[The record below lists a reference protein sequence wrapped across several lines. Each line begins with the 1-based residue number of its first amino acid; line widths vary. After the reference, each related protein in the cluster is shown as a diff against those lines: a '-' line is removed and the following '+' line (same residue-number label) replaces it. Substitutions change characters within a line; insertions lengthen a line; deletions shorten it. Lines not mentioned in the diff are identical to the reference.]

1 MIDDNGKSHRRS
13 GETLS
18 TDGEERFRLI
28 VENARDY
35 AIFTTD
41 SEGNVDSWPPGAANV
56 FGWATE
62 EIIGKPAAL
71 LFTPEDRESGAPRQ
85 EFETALARGHAPD
98 VRWHQHRSGSR
109 VYIEG
114 SVWPLKDADGAPKG
128 FLKIG
133 QDMTLRRQHE
143 IALMESEERFRLLAT
158 TVPHLVF
165 RSTTEGRRTWASP
178 QWTAYTGMNDEES
191 EGYGWLEAIH
201 PDDRETAL
209 VKWDEAGEEGE
220 SYYGEHRIRRKRDG
234 MYRWHQT
241 RAVPIR
247 FSMDGPKEWV
257 GSASDI
263 HDMRQMQERQ
273 GVLVGELQH
282 RTRNLLAVVR
292 SIASQTAATVG
303 SLSEFQAAF
312 DHRLGAL
319 SRVQGLLSRTE
330 GEAVTVE
337 SLLRMELD
345 AVTEDWTRIEMEGP
359 RVLVD
364 DGSLQTLT
372 LVIHELS
379 TNAAR
384 HGALA
389 DPEGRIVI
397 QWFRRDDSDNG
408 AGGYLVIEWREKFS
422 PRKPDMGRPRGF
434 GRQLIEEAIPYQLGA
449 STRFILEDAGL
460 HCVLSLPLDPQD
472 E

>member
-1 MIDDNGKSHRRS
+1 MIDDKGKSGARD
-13 GETLS
+13 GAMLS
-18 TDGEERFRLI
+18 MDGEERFRLI
-28 VENARDY
+28 VDNARDY

-41 SEGNVDSWPPGAANV
+41 REGNIDSWPPGAANV
-56 FGWATE
+56 FGWSIE
-62 EIIGKPAAL
+62 EILGRPAAM

-85 EFETALARGHAPD
+85 EFETALLRGHAPD

-178 QWTAYTGMNDEES
+178 QWTAYTGMSDEQS

-201 PDDRETAL
+201 PDDREVAL
-209 VKWDEAGEEGE
+209 VKWDEAGEDGE
-220 SYYGEHRIRRKRDG
+220 SYYGEHRIRRKHDG

-247 FSMDGPKEWV
+247 FSMDGPNEWV

-263 HDMRQMQERQ
+263 HDMRQLQERQ
-273 GVLVGELQH
+273 GILVGELQH

-292 SIASQTAATVG
+292 SIASQTSSTVA
-303 SLSEFQAAF
+303 SLDEFQAAF

-319 SRVQGLLSRTE
+319 SRVQGLLSRAE

-345 AVTEDWTRIEMEGP
+345 AVTDDWSRIEIEGP
-359 RVLVD
+359 RILVG
-364 DGSLQTLT
+364 DGTLQTLT
-372 LVIHELS
+372 LVMHELS

-384 HGALA
+384 HGALS
-389 DPEGRIVI
+389 DPQGKVII
-397 QWFRRDDSDNG
+397 QWFRRNDRDEDA
-408 AGGYLVIEWREKFS
+408 AGCLVIEWREKFS
-422 PRKPDMGRPRGF
+422 SRTPDPARSRGF

-449 STRFILEDAGL
+449 STRFILEETGL

>member
-1 MIDDNGKSHRRS
+1 MIDDRGKSRQR
-13 GETLS
+13 GGAMLS
-18 TDGEERFRLI
+18 MDGEERFRLI

-41 SEGNVDSWPPGAANV
+41 KDGNIDSWPPGAANV
-56 FGWATE
+56 FGWSIE
-62 EIIGKPAAL
+62 EILGRPAAM

-85 EFETALARGHAPD
+85 EFETALSRGHAPD

-114 SVWPLKDADGAPKG
+114 SVWPLTDANGAPKG

-178 QWTAYTGMNDEES
+178 QWTAYTGMNDEQS

-201 PDDRETAL
+201 PDDREVAL
-209 VKWDEAGEEGE
+209 VKWDEAGEDGE
-220 SYYGEHRIRRKRDG
+220 TYYGEHRIRRKQDG

-247 FSMDGPKEWV
+247 FSMDGPNEWV

-263 HDMRQMQERQ
+263 HDMRQLQERQ
-273 GVLVGELQH
+273 GILVGELQH

-292 SIASQTAATVG
+292 SIASQTASTVE
-303 SLSEFQAAF
+303 SLHEFQAAF
-312 DHRLGAL
+312 DRRLGAL

-345 AVTEDWTRIEMEGP
+345 AVTDDWSRIEVDGP
-359 RVLVD
+359 RVLVG
-364 DGSLQTLT
+364 DGTLQTLT

-384 HGALA
+384 HGALS
-389 DPEGRIVI
+389 DPQGRIVI
-397 QWFRRDDSDNG
+397 HWFRRDDREGD
-408 AGGYLVIEWREKFS
+408 AGHLVIEWREKFS
-422 PRKPDMGRPRGF
+422 ARAPDPARPRG
-434 GRQLIEEAIPYQLGA
+434 
-449 STRFILEDAGL
+449 SAGN
-460 HCVLSLPLDPQD
+460 
-472 E
+472 

>member
-1 MIDDNGKSHRRS
+1 MIDDRGKSRHR
-13 GETLS
+13 GGAMLS
-18 TDGEERFRLI
+18 MDGEERFRLI

-41 SEGNVDSWPPGAANV
+41 KEGNIDSWPPGAANV
-56 FGWATE
+56 FGWSIE
-62 EIIGKPAAL
+62 EILGRPAAM

-85 EFETALARGHAPD
+85 EFETALSRGHAPD

-114 SVWPLKDADGAPKG
+114 SVWPLTDANGAPKG

-178 QWTAYTGMNDEES
+178 QWTAYTGMNDEQS

-201 PDDRETAL
+201 PDDREVAL
-209 VKWDEAGEEGE
+209 VKWDEAGEDGE
-220 SYYGEHRIRRKRDG
+220 TYYGEHRIRRKQDG

-247 FSMDGPKEWV
+247 FSMDGPNEWV

-263 HDMRQMQERQ
+263 HDMRQLQERQ
-273 GVLVGELQH
+273 GILVGELQH

-292 SIASQTAATVG
+292 SIASQTASTVE
-303 SLSEFQAAF
+303 SLHEFQAAF
-312 DHRLGAL
+312 DRRLGAL

-345 AVTEDWTRIEMEGP
+345 AVTDDWSRIEVDGP
-359 RVLVD
+359 RVLVG
-364 DGSLQTLT
+364 DGTLQTLT

-384 HGALA
+384 HGALS
-389 DPEGRIVI
+389 DPQGRIVI
-397 QWFRRDDSDNG
+397 HWFRRDDREGD
-408 AGGYLVIEWREKFS
+408 AGHLVIEWREKFS
-422 PRKPDMGRPRGF
+422 ARTPDPARPRGF

-449 STRFILEDAGL
+449 STRFILEETGL
-460 HCVLSLPLDPQD
+460 HCVLSLPLDPQ
-472 E
+472 EE

>member
-1 MIDDNGKSHRRS
+1 MIDDRGKSRHR
-13 GETLS
+13 GGAMLS
-18 TDGEERFRLI
+18 MDGEERFRLI

-41 SEGNVDSWPPGAANV
+41 KDGNIDSWPPGAANV
-56 FGWATE
+56 FGWSIE
-62 EIIGKPAAL
+62 EIFGRPAAM

-85 EFETALARGHAPD
+85 EFETALSRGHAPD

-114 SVWPLKDADGAPKG
+114 SVWPLTDANGAPKG

-178 QWTAYTGMNDEES
+178 QWTAYTGMNDEQS

-201 PDDRETAL
+201 PDDREVAL
-209 VKWDEAGEEGE
+209 VKWDEAGEDGE
-220 SYYGEHRIRRKRDG
+220 TYYGEHRIRRKQDG

-247 FSMDGPKEWV
+247 FSMDGPNEWV

-263 HDMRQMQERQ
+263 HDMRQLQERQ
-273 GVLVGELQH
+273 GILVGELQH

-292 SIASQTAATVG
+292 SIASQTASTVE
-303 SLSEFQAAF
+303 SLHEFQAAF
-312 DHRLGAL
+312 DRRLGAL

-345 AVTEDWTRIEMEGP
+345 AVTDDWSRIEVDGP
-359 RVLVD
+359 RVLVG
-364 DGSLQTLT
+364 DGTLQTLT

-384 HGALA
+384 HGALS

-397 QWFRRDDSDNG
+397 HWFRRDDREGD
-408 AGGYLVIEWREKFS
+408 AGHLVIEWREKFS
-422 PRKPDMGRPRGF
+422 ARTPDPARPRGF

-449 STRFILEDAGL
+449 STRFILEETGL
-460 HCVLSLPLDPQD
+460 HCVLSLPLDPQ
-472 E
+472 EE

>member
-1 MIDDNGKSHRRS
+1 MIDDRGKSRHR
-13 GETLS
+13 GGAMLS
-18 TDGEERFRLI
+18 MDGEERFRLI

-41 SEGNVDSWPPGAANV
+41 KDGNIDSWPPGAANV
-56 FGWATE
+56 FGWSIE
-62 EIIGKPAAL
+62 EILGRPAAM

-85 EFETALARGHAPD
+85 EFETALSRGHAPD

-114 SVWPLKDADGAPKG
+114 SVWPLTDANGAPKG

-178 QWTAYTGMNDEES
+178 QWTAYTGMNDEQS

-201 PDDRETAL
+201 PDDREVAL
-209 VKWDEAGEEGE
+209 VKWDEAGEDGE
-220 SYYGEHRIRRKRDG
+220 TYYGEHRIRRKQDG

-247 FSMDGPKEWV
+247 FSMDGPNEWV

-263 HDMRQMQERQ
+263 HDMRQLQERQ
-273 GVLVGELQH
+273 GILVGELQH

-292 SIASQTAATVG
+292 SIASQTASTVE
-303 SLSEFQAAF
+303 SLHEFQAAF
-312 DHRLGAL
+312 DRRLGAL

-345 AVTEDWTRIEMEGP
+345 AVTNDWSRIEVDGP
-359 RVLVD
+359 RVLVG
-364 DGSLQTLT
+364 DGTLQTLT

-384 HGALA
+384 HGALS
-389 DPEGRIVI
+389 DPQGRIVI
-397 QWFRRDDSDNG
+397 HWFRRDDREGD
-408 AGGYLVIEWREKFS
+408 AGHLVIEWREKFS
-422 PRKPDMGRPRGF
+422 ARTPDPARPRGF

-449 STRFILEDAGL
+449 STRFILEETGL
-460 HCVLSLPLDPQD
+460 HCVLSLPLDPQ
-472 E
+472 EE

>member
-1 MIDDNGKSHRRS
+1 MIDDRGKSRQR
-13 GETLS
+13 GGAMLS
-18 TDGEERFRLI
+18 MDGEERFRLI

-41 SEGNVDSWPPGAANV
+41 KDGNIDSWPPGAANV
-56 FGWATE
+56 FGWSIE
-62 EIIGKPAAL
+62 EIFGRPAAM

-85 EFETALARGHAPD
+85 EFETALSRGHAPD

-114 SVWPLKDADGAPKG
+114 SVWPLTDANGAPKG

-178 QWTAYTGMNDEES
+178 QWTAYTGMNDEQS

-201 PDDRETAL
+201 PDDREVAL
-209 VKWDEAGEEGE
+209 VKWDEAGEDGE
-220 SYYGEHRIRRKRDG
+220 TYYGEHRIRRKQDG

-247 FSMDGPKEWV
+247 FSMDGPNEWV

-263 HDMRQMQERQ
+263 HDMRQLQERQ
-273 GVLVGELQH
+273 GILVGELQH

-292 SIASQTAATVG
+292 SIASQTASTVE
-303 SLSEFQAAF
+303 SLHEFQAAF
-312 DHRLGAL
+312 DRRLGAL

-345 AVTEDWTRIEMEGP
+345 AVTDDWSRIEVDGP
-359 RVLVD
+359 RVLVG
-364 DGSLQTLT
+364 DGTLQTLT
-372 LVIHELS
+372 LVIHALS

-384 HGALA
+384 HGALS
-389 DPEGRIVI
+389 DPQGRIVI
-397 QWFRRDDSDNG
+397 HWFRRDDREGD
-408 AGGYLVIEWREKFS
+408 AGHLVIEWREKFS
-422 PRKPDMGRPRGF
+422 TRTPDPARPRGF

-449 STRFILEDAGL
+449 STRFILEETGL
-460 HCVLSLPLDPQD
+460 HCVLSLPLDPQ
-472 E
+472 EE

>member
-1 MIDDNGKSHRRS
+1 MIDDRGKSSSRS
-13 GETLS
+13 VNVPP

-56 FGWATE
+56 FGWTTD
-62 EIIGKPAAL
+62 EIMGKPAAL

-85 EFETALARGHAPD
+85 EFETALSRGHAPD

-114 SVWPLKDADGAPKG
+114 SVWPLKDVDGAPKG

-178 QWTAYTGMNDEES
+178 QWTAYTGMSDEQS
-191 EGYGWLEAIH
+191 EGYGWLDAIH
-201 PDDRETAL
+201 PEDREVAL

-220 SYYGEHRIRRKRDG
+220 SYYGEHRIRRKQDG

-241 RAVPIR
+241 RAVPIH
-247 FSMDGPKEWV
+247 FSMDGPMEWV

-263 HDMRQMQERQ
+263 HDMRLMQERQ
-273 GVLVGELQH
+273 GTLVGELQH

-292 SIASQTAATVG
+292 SIASQTAATVH

-319 SRVQGLLSRTE
+319 SRVQGLLSRADD
-330 GEAVTVE
+330 EAVAVE

-345 AVTEDWTRIEMEGP
+345 AVTEEWDRIAMEGP
-359 RVLVD
+359 RILVA

-384 HGALA
+384 HGALS
-389 DPEGRIVI
+389 DPEGKIDI
-397 QWFRRDDSDNG
+397 EWFRRDDRAD
-408 AGGYLVIEWREKFS
+408 GGHLVIEWREKFS
-422 PRKPDMGRPRGF
+422 SREPDPDRPRGF

-449 STRFILEDAGL
+449 STRFILEKTGL

>member
-1 MIDDNGKSHRRS
+1 MVDDRGKSRQR
-13 GETLS
+13 GGAMLS
-18 TDGEERFRLI
+18 MDGEERFRLI

-41 SEGNVDSWPPGAANV
+41 KEGNIDSWPPGAANV
-56 FGWATE
+56 FGWSIE
-62 EIIGKPAAL
+62 EIFGRPAAM

-85 EFETALARGHAPD
+85 EFETALSRGHAPD

-114 SVWPLKDADGAPKG
+114 SVWPLTDANGAPKG

-178 QWTAYTGMNDEES
+178 QWTAYTGMNDEQS

-201 PDDRETAL
+201 PDDREVAL
-209 VKWDEAGEEGE
+209 VKWDEAGEDGE
-220 SYYGEHRIRRKRDG
+220 TYYGEHRIRRKQDG

-247 FSMDGPKEWV
+247 FSMDGPNEWV

-263 HDMRQMQERQ
+263 HDMRQLQERQ
-273 GVLVGELQH
+273 GILVGELQH

-292 SIASQTAATVG
+292 SIASQTASTVE
-303 SLSEFQAAF
+303 SLHEFQAAF
-312 DHRLGAL
+312 DRRLGAL

-345 AVTEDWTRIEMEGP
+345 AVTNDWSRIEVDGP
-359 RVLVD
+359 RVLVG
-364 DGSLQTLT
+364 DGTLQTLT

-384 HGALA
+384 HGALS

-397 QWFRRDDSDNG
+397 HWFRRDDREGD
-408 AGGYLVIEWREKFS
+408 AGHLVIEWREKFS
-422 PRKPDMGRPRGF
+422 ARAPDPARPRGF

-449 STRFILEDAGL
+449 STRFILEETGL
-460 HCVLSLPLDPQD
+460 HCVLSLPLDPQ
-472 E
+472 EE

>member
-1 MIDDNGKSHRRS
+1 MIDDRGKSRQR
-13 GETLS
+13 GGAMLS
-18 TDGEERFRLI
+18 MDGEERFRLI

-41 SEGNVDSWPPGAANV
+41 KDGNIDSWPPGAANV
-56 FGWATE
+56 FGWSIE
-62 EIIGKPAAL
+62 EIFGRPAAM

-85 EFETALARGHAPD
+85 EFETALSRGHAPD

-114 SVWPLKDADGAPKG
+114 SVWPLTDANGAPKG

-178 QWTAYTGMNDEES
+178 QWTAYTGMNDEQS

-201 PDDRETAL
+201 PDDREVAL
-209 VKWDEAGEEGE
+209 VKWDEAGEDGE
-220 SYYGEHRIRRKRDG
+220 TYYGEHRIRRKQDG

-247 FSMDGPKEWV
+247 FSMDGPNEWV

-263 HDMRQMQERQ
+263 HDMRQLQERQ
-273 GVLVGELQH
+273 GILVGELQH

-292 SIASQTAATVG
+292 SIASQTASTVE
-303 SLSEFQAAF
+303 SLHEFQAAF
-312 DHRLGAL
+312 DRRLGAL

-345 AVTEDWTRIEMEGP
+345 AVTDDWSRIEVDGP
-359 RVLVD
+359 RVLVG
-364 DGSLQTLT
+364 DGTLQTLT

-384 HGALA
+384 HGALS
-389 DPEGRIVI
+389 DPQGRIVI
-397 QWFRRDDSDNG
+397 HWFRRDDREGD
-408 AGGYLVIEWREKFS
+408 AGHLVIEWREKFS
-422 PRKPDMGRPRGF
+422 TRTPDPARPRGF

-449 STRFILEDAGL
+449 STRFILEETGL
-460 HCVLSLPLDPQD
+460 HCVLSLPLDPQ
-472 E
+472 EE

>member
-1 MIDDNGKSHRRS
+1 MIDDSGKGHHR
-13 GETLS
+13 GGAMLS
-18 TDGEERFRLI
+18 VDGEEGFRLI

-41 SEGNVDSWPPGAANV
+41 SEGNIDSWPPGAANV
-56 FGWATE
+56 FGWSSD
-62 EIIGKPAAL
+62 EILGKPASM

-85 EFETALARGHAPD
+85 ELDTALSRGHAPD

-114 SVWPLKDADGAPKG
+114 SVWPLKRADGSPRG

-178 QWTAYTGMNDEES
+178 QWTAYTGMSDEQS

-201 PDDRETAL
+201 PDDREVAL
-209 VKWDEAGEEGE
+209 VKWDEAGEDGE
-220 SYYGEHRIRRKRDG
+220 LYYGEHRIRRKQDG

-247 FSMDGPKEWV
+247 FSMDGPDEWV

-263 HDMRQMQERQ
+263 HDMRQLQERQ
-273 GVLVGELQH
+273 GILVGELQH

-292 SIASQTAATVG
+292 SIASQTASTVG
-303 SLSEFQAAF
+303 SLQEFQAAF

-319 SRVQGLLSRTE
+319 SRVQGLLSRVE

-345 AVTEDWTRIEMEGP
+345 AVTKDWDRIEIEGP
-359 RVLVD
+359 RILVD
-364 DGSLQTLT
+364 DGTLQTLT

-384 HGALA
+384 HGALS

-397 QWFRRDDSDNG
+397 RWFRPDDRKGDG
-408 AGGYLVIEWREKFS
+408 AGHLVIEWCEKFS
-422 PRKPDMGRPRGF
+422 PRTPDLSGPRGF

-449 STRFILEDAGL
+449 STRFVLEETGL
-460 HCVLSLPLDPQD
+460 HCVLTLPLDPQ
-472 E
+472 EE

>member
-1 MIDDNGKSHRRS
+1 MIDDRGKSRHR
-13 GETLS
+13 GGAMLS
-18 TDGEERFRLI
+18 MDGEERFRLI

-41 SEGNVDSWPPGAANV
+41 KEGNIDSWPPGAANV
-56 FGWATE
+56 FGWSIE
-62 EIIGKPAAL
+62 EILGRPAAM

-85 EFETALARGHAPD
+85 EFETALSRGHAPD

-114 SVWPLKDADGAPKG
+114 SVWPLTDANGAPKG

-178 QWTAYTGMNDEES
+178 QWTAYTGMNDEQS

-201 PDDRETAL
+201 PDDREVAL
-209 VKWDEAGEEGE
+209 VKWDEAGEDGE
-220 SYYGEHRIRRKRDG
+220 TYYGEHRIRRKQDG

-247 FSMDGPKEWV
+247 FSMDGPNEWV

-263 HDMRQMQERQ
+263 HDMRQLQERQ
-273 GVLVGELQH
+273 GILVGELQH

-292 SIASQTAATVG
+292 SIASQTASTVE
-303 SLSEFQAAF
+303 SLHEFQAAF
-312 DHRLGAL
+312 DRRLGAL

-345 AVTEDWTRIEMEGP
+345 AVTDDWSRIEVDGP
-359 RVLVD
+359 RVLVG
-364 DGSLQTLT
+364 DGTLQTLT

-384 HGALA
+384 HGALS

-397 QWFRRDDSDNG
+397 HWFRRDDREGD
-408 AGGYLVIEWREKFS
+408 AGHLVIEWREKFS
-422 PRKPDMGRPRGF
+422 ARTPDPARPRGF

-449 STRFILEDAGL
+449 STRFILEETGL
-460 HCVLSLPLDPQD
+460 HCVLSLPLDPQ
-472 E
+472 EE

>member
-1 MIDDNGKSHRRS
+1 MKHDLDSKPKAAQSP
-13 GETLS
+13 
-18 TDGEERFRLI
+18 DGEERFRLI

-41 SEGNVDSWPPGAANV
+41 SEGNIDSWPPGAANV
-56 FGWATE
+56 FGWAPD
-62 EIIGKPAAL
+62 EILGKPGAM
-71 LFTPEDRESGAPRQ
+71 LFVPEDREGGAPRQ
-85 EFETALARGHAPD
+85 ELETALVRGYAPD
-98 VRWHQHRSGSR
+98 VRWHQHKSGSR

-114 SVWPLKDADGAPKG
+114 SVWPLKDIEGSPKG

-165 RSTTEGRRTWASP
+165 RSTTDGKRTWASP
-178 QWTAYTGMNDEES
+178 QWAAYTGMTDEQS
-191 EGYGWLEAIH
+191 EGYGWLDAIH
-201 PDDRETAL
+201 PEDRNTAL
-209 VKWDEAGEEGE
+209 ERWGEAGSDGE

-247 FSMDGPKEWV
+247 TSVEGPQEWV
-257 GSASDI
+257 GSAADI
-263 HDMRQMQERQ
+263 HDMRMLQERQ
-273 GVLVGELQH
+273 GILVGELQH

-292 SIASQTAATVG
+292 SIASQTIATVT
-303 SLSEFQAAF
+303 SLSEFQRAF
-312 DHRLGAL
+312 DSRLGAL
-319 SRVQGLLSRTE
+319 SRVQGLLSRAE
-330 GEAVTVE
+330 DEAVSVE
-337 SLLRMELD
+337 HLLRMELG
-345 AVTEDWTRIEMEGP
+345 AVTEDWSRVSLAGP

-364 DGSLQTLT
+364 DGNLQTLT

-384 HGALA
+384 HGGLA
-389 DPEGRIVI
+389 DPNGRLEVE
-397 QWFRRDDSDNG
+397 WNKRDGD
-408 AGGYLVIEWREKFS
+408 GGLLVIEWREKFLK
-422 PRKPDMGRPRGF
+422 RAPDAATRRGF

-449 STRFILEDAGL
+449 STRFVLEPASL
-460 HCVLSLPLDPQD
+460 HCVLSLPLHEPK
-472 E
+472 EE

>member
-1 MIDDNGKSHRRS
+1 MIDDRGKSRQR
-13 GETLS
+13 GGAMLS
-18 TDGEERFRLI
+18 MDGEERFRLI

-41 SEGNVDSWPPGAANV
+41 KEGNIDSWPPGAANV
-56 FGWATE
+56 FGWSIE
-62 EIIGKPAAL
+62 EILGRPAAM

-85 EFETALARGHAPD
+85 EFETALSRGHAPD

-114 SVWPLKDADGAPKG
+114 SVWPLTDANGAPKG

-178 QWTAYTGMNDEES
+178 QWTAYTGMNDEQS

-201 PDDRETAL
+201 PDDREVAL
-209 VKWDEAGEEGE
+209 VKWDEAGEDGE
-220 SYYGEHRIRRKRDG
+220 TYYGEHRIRRKQDG

-247 FSMDGPKEWV
+247 FSMDGPNEWV

-263 HDMRQMQERQ
+263 HDMRQLQERQ
-273 GVLVGELQH
+273 GILVGELQH

-292 SIASQTAATVG
+292 SIASQTASTVE
-303 SLSEFQAAF
+303 SLHEFQAAF
-312 DHRLGAL
+312 DRRLGAL

-345 AVTEDWTRIEMEGP
+345 AVTDDWSRIEVDGP
-359 RVLVD
+359 RVLVG
-364 DGSLQTLT
+364 DGTLQTLT

-384 HGALA
+384 HGALS

-397 QWFRRDDSDNG
+397 HWFRRDDREGD
-408 AGGYLVIEWREKFS
+408 AGHLVIEWREKFS
-422 PRKPDMGRPRGF
+422 ARTPDPARPRGF

-449 STRFILEDAGL
+449 STRFILEETGL
-460 HCVLSLPLDPQD
+460 HCVLSLPLDPQ
-472 E
+472 EE

>member
-1 MIDDNGKSHRRS
+1 MIDDSGKTHRRGGS
-13 GETLS
+13 MFSMDGGEGL
-18 TDGEERFRLI
+18 RLI

-56 FGWATE
+56 FGWSSD
-62 EIIGKPAAL
+62 EILGKPAAM

-85 EFETALARGHAPD
+85 EFDTALSRGHAPD

-178 QWTAYTGMNDEES
+178 QWTSYTGMSDEQS

-201 PDDRETAL
+201 PDDRELAL
-209 VKWDEAGEEGE
+209 VKWDEAGEDGE
-220 SYYGEHRIRRKRDG
+220 IYYGEHRIRRQRDG
-234 MYRWHQT
+234 VYRWHQT

-247 FSMDGPKEWV
+247 SSMDGPNEWV

-263 HDMRQMQERQ
+263 HDMRQLQERQ
-273 GVLVGELQH
+273 GILVGELQH

-292 SIASQTAATVG
+292 SIASQTVSTVG
-303 SLSEFQAAF
+303 SLQEFQAAF

-319 SRVQGLLSRTE
+319 SRVQGLLSRAE
-330 GEAVTVE
+330 HEAVTVE

-345 AVTEDWTRIEMEGP
+345 AVTEEWSRIEITGP
-359 RVLVD
+359 RVLVA
-364 DGSLQTLT
+364 DGTLQTLT
-372 LVIHELS
+372 LVMHELS

-384 HGALA
+384 HGALS
-389 DPEGRIVI
+389 DPEGRLVI
-397 QWFRRDDSDNG
+397 EWFRHDPKDDD
-408 AGGYLVIEWREKFS
+408 AGHLVIEWRERFS
-422 PRKPDMGRPRGF
+422 SRRPVPAAPRGF

-449 STRFILEDAGL
+449 STRFVLEETGL
-460 HCVLSLPLDPQD
+460 HCVLSLPLDPQ
-472 E
+472 EE

>member
-1 MIDDNGKSHRRS
+1 M
-13 GETLS
+13 LS
-18 TDGEERFRLI
+18 MDGEERFRLI

-41 SEGNVDSWPPGAANV
+41 REGNVDSWPPGAANV
-56 FGWATE
+56 FGWSIE
-62 EIIGKPAAL
+62 EILGKPAAI

-85 EFETALARGHAPD
+85 EFETALLRGHAPD
-98 VRWHQHRSGSR
+98 VRWHQHKSGSL

-114 SVWPLKDADGAPKG
+114 SVWPLTDTDGAPKG

-178 QWTAYTGMNDEES
+178 QWTAYTGMSDEQS

-201 PDDRETAL
+201 PDDREVAL
-209 VKWDEAGEEGE
+209 VKWDEAGEDGE
-220 SYYGEHRIRRKRDG
+220 SYYGEHRIRRQDG

-247 FSMDGPKEWV
+247 FSMDGPNEWV

-263 HDMRQMQERQ
+263 HDMRQLQERQ
-273 GVLVGELQH
+273 GILVGELQH

-292 SIASQTAATVG
+292 SIASQTASTVA
-303 SLSEFQAAF
+303 SLDEFQAAF

-319 SRVQGLLSRTE
+319 SRVQGLLARAE
-330 GEAVTVE
+330 DEAVTVE

-345 AVTEDWTRIEMEGP
+345 AVTEDWSRIEIEGP

-364 DGSLQTLT
+364 DGTLQTLT

-384 HGALA
+384 HGALS
-389 DPEGRIVI
+389 DPEGRIAI
-397 QWFRRDDSDNG
+397 QWFRRHGRKDEA
-408 AGGYLVIEWREKFS
+408 AGHLVIEWRETFS
-422 PRKPDMGRPRGF
+422 SRTPDPARPHGF

-449 STRFILEDAGL
+449 STRFVLEETGL
-460 HCVLSLPLDPQD
+460 HCVLSLPLDPQ
-472 E
+472 EE

>member
-1 MIDDNGKSHRRS
+1 MIDDRGKSHHR
-13 GETLS
+13 GGAMLS
-18 TDGEERFRLI
+18 MDGEERFRLI

-41 SEGNVDSWPPGAANV
+41 KDGNIDSWPPGAANV
-56 FGWATE
+56 FGWSIE
-62 EIIGKPAAL
+62 EILGRPAAM

-85 EFETALARGHAPD
+85 EFETALSRGHAPD

-114 SVWPLKDADGAPKG
+114 SVWPLTDANGAPKG

-178 QWTAYTGMNDEES
+178 QWTAYTGMNDEQS

-201 PDDRETAL
+201 PDDREVAL
-209 VKWDEAGEEGE
+209 VKWDEAGEDGE
-220 SYYGEHRIRRKRDG
+220 TYYGEHRIRRKQDG

-247 FSMDGPKEWV
+247 FSMDGPNEWV

-263 HDMRQMQERQ
+263 HDMRQLQERQ
-273 GVLVGELQH
+273 GILVGELQH

-292 SIASQTAATVG
+292 SIASQTASTVE
-303 SLSEFQAAF
+303 SLHEFQAAF
-312 DHRLGAL
+312 DRRLGAL

-345 AVTEDWTRIEMEGP
+345 AVTDDWSRIEVDGP
-359 RVLVD
+359 RVLVG
-364 DGSLQTLT
+364 DGTLQTLT

-384 HGALA
+384 HGALS

-397 QWFRRDDSDNG
+397 HWFRRDDREGD
-408 AGGYLVIEWREKFS
+408 AGHLVIEWREKFS
-422 PRKPDMGRPRGF
+422 ARTPDPARPRGF

-449 STRFILEDAGL
+449 STRFILEETGL
-460 HCVLSLPLDPQD
+460 HCVLSLPLDPQ
-472 E
+472 EE

>member
-1 MIDDNGKSHRRS
+1 MIDDRGKSRHR
-13 GETLS
+13 GGAMLS
-18 TDGEERFRLI
+18 MDGEERFRLI

-41 SEGNVDSWPPGAANV
+41 KEGNIDSWPPGAANV
-56 FGWATE
+56 FGWSIE
-62 EIIGKPAAL
+62 EILGRPAAM

-85 EFETALARGHAPD
+85 EFETALSRGHAPD

-114 SVWPLKDADGAPKG
+114 SVWPLTDANGAPKG

-178 QWTAYTGMNDEES
+178 QWTAYTGMNDEQS

-201 PDDRETAL
+201 PDDREVAL
-209 VKWDEAGEEGE
+209 VKWDEAGEDGE
-220 SYYGEHRIRRKRDG
+220 TYYGEHRIRRKQDG

-247 FSMDGPKEWV
+247 FSMDGPNEWV

-263 HDMRQMQERQ
+263 HDMRQLQERQ
-273 GVLVGELQH
+273 GILVGELQH

-292 SIASQTAATVG
+292 SIASQTASTVE
-303 SLSEFQAAF
+303 SLHEFQAAF
-312 DHRLGAL
+312 DRRLGAL

-345 AVTEDWTRIEMEGP
+345 AVTDDWSRIEVDGP
-359 RVLVD
+359 RVLVG
-364 DGSLQTLT
+364 DGTLQTLT

-384 HGALA
+384 HGALS
-389 DPEGRIVI
+389 DPQGRIVI
-397 QWFRRDDSDNG
+397 HWFRRDDREGD
-408 AGGYLVIEWREKFS
+408 AGHLVIEWREKFS
-422 PRKPDMGRPRGF
+422 TRTPDPARPRGF

-449 STRFILEDAGL
+449 STRFILEETGL
-460 HCVLSLPLDPQD
+460 HCVLSLPLDPQ
-472 E
+472 EE